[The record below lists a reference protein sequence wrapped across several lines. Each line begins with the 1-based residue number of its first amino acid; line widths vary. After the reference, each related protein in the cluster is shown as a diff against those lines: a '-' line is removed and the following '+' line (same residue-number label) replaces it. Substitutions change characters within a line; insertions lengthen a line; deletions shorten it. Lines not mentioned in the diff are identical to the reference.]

1 MHFLLPNR
9 GVEQGKEA
17 GRREERE
24 ASGHTGLINLVINRG
39 KMNKISEG
47 IPTQGK
53 GQEKLLGL
61 LKEAQNKFGYLPK
74 ELMAELAE
82 SMGLCIG
89 EVYGVAT
96 FYSFLSTKPQ
106 GRNVIRV
113 CQSMPCFLKNSQ
125 SVIESVAKEIGI
137 KLGETT
143 PDGKFSF
150 ELTNCIGACDEA
162 PAMILNDEVHVN
174 LTPGEIAQILKACK

>member
-1 MHFLLPNR
+1 M
-9 GVEQGKEA
+9 
-17 GRREERE
+17 
-24 ASGHTGLINLVINRG
+24 INLVINSR

-47 IPTQGK
+47 IPTRGK
-53 GQEKLLGL
+53 GQEELLVL
-61 LKEAQNKFGYLPK
+61 LKEAQSKFGYLPK
-74 ELMAELAE
+74 ELMAGLAE
-82 SMGLCIG
+82 SLGLSIS

-113 CQSMPCFLKNSQ
+113 CRSMPCFLKNSQ
-125 SVIESVAKEIGI
+125 SIIESVEKEIGI
-137 KLGETT
+137 KPSETT

-162 PAMILNDEVHVN
+162 PAMMLNNEVHVN
-174 LTPGEIAQILKACK
+174 LTPGEMSQILKACK